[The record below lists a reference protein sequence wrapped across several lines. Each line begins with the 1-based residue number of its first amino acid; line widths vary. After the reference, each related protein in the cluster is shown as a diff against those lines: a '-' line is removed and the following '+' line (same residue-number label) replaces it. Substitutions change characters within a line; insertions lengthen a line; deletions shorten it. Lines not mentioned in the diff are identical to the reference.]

1 MNGSKALKLIPLL
14 MSRAIMPKPIAK
26 AMPNPNVGMN
36 AVRPLVIGIKDAP
49 ITWQITEVAT
59 RAMMLGVNVAIVRIS
74 HWFFIGQSISN

>member
-14 MSRAIMPKPIAK
+14 MSRAIMPRPIAK

-36 AVRPLVIGIKDAP
+36 AVRPLVIGINDAP
-49 ITWQITEVAT
+49 ITWQIAEVAT

-74 HWFFIGQSISN
+74 HWF